1 MVIKKLFSVFAL
13 AILVCTG
20 LSPRSVHSHAA
31 QVATD
36 GQSDAVLRRAFK
48 NRTSNIQVEGSGTD
62 VKVLPDDTKGSR
74 QQRFILRLRSGQ
86 TLLITH
92 NTDLAPRLSSIRKGD
107 VVEFYGEYEW
117 SAKGGVIHWTHL
129 DPAGRHVAGWL
140 KHKGQIYH

>member
-20 LSPRSVHSHAA
+20 LPPRSVHSHAA

-48 NRTSNIQVEGSGTD
+48 NRTSNIQVEGSGTV

-74 QQRFILRLRSGQ
+74 HQRFILRLRSGQ

-117 SAKGGVIHWTHL
+117 NAKGGVIHWTHL

>member
-20 LSPRSVHSHAA
+20 LPPRSVHSHAA

-48 NRTSNIQVEGSGTD
+48 NRTSNIQVEGSGTV

-74 QQRFILRLRSGQ
+74 HQRFILRLRSGQ